1 MSKVTNDELKQ
12 IYLSLTDEQ
21 KHVLDE
27 YVRRGMKTKWLN
39 AWAKKFGN
47 VLTEEELLCPEKA
60 IESLEWILLDFEDN
74 LIVDGTLRCECNRP
88 LRYRYTIANKSTG
101 EIFRL
106 GAVHFEQH
114 TGLSPDIISLIIK
127 GQKEIDLEKDEI
139 LTKVKNGWKIPFLIP
154 MGFNIPSDM
163 EDQINVRLPLL
174 ERQEKRLLVLLNK
187 YQEEIDKKMELERFK
202 NIDLMSLISKLNN
215 YRFTE
220 LDAKL
225 LYDYLKNN
233 HAEISIHGLD
243 VNTIKQAV
251 NKALGHTSD
260 TRIRKWL
267 VEIEYLNW

>member
-1 MSKVTNDELKQ
+1 MPKVSNDELKQ
-12 IYLSLTDEQ
+12 IYLALTDEQ

-27 YVRRGMKTKWLN
+27 HVRRGMKTKWLN

-47 VLTEEELLCPEKA
+47 ALTEDDLLCPEKA
-60 IESLEWILLDFEDN
+60 IESLEWILLDYEDS
-74 LIVDGTLRCECNRP
+74 LVVDGSLRCECNRP

-101 EIFRL
+101 EIFKL
-106 GAVHFEQH
+106 GTVHFEQH

-154 MGFNIPSDM
+154 MGFILPSDM

-174 ERQEKRLLVLLNK
+174 ERQEKRLQGLLNK
-187 YQEEIDKKMELERFK
+187 YQEELDKKMELERLK
-202 NIDLMSLISKLNN
+202 NVDLRFLINQLNT

-225 LYDYLKNN
+225 LYDYLKNSP
-233 HAEISIHGLD
+233 AEINMHGLD
-243 VNTIKQAV
+243 MKTIKQAV
-251 NKALGHTSD
+251 INALGHTPD
-260 TRIRKWL
+260 KRRRKWL

>member
-27 YVRRGMKTKWLN
+27 HVRRGMKTRWLN

-139 LTKVKNGWKIPFLIP
+139 LAKVKNGWKIPFSIP
-154 MGFNIPSDM
+154 IGFNIPSDIK
-163 EDQINVRLPLL
+163 DQINVSLPLL
-174 ERQEKRLLVLLNK
+174 ERQEKRLIALLNK

-233 HAEISIHGLD
+233 HAEISMHGLD

>member
-12 IYLSLTDEQ
+12 IYLSLKDEQ

-27 YVRRGMKTKWLN
+27 HVRRGMKTRWLN

-47 VLTEEELLCPEKA
+47 VLTEEDLLCPEKA

-139 LTKVKNGWKIPFLIP
+139 LTKVKNGWKIPFSIP
-154 MGFNIPSDM
+154 VGFNIPGDM
-163 EDQINVRLPLL
+163 EGQINVSLPLL
-174 ERQEKRLLVLLNK
+174 GRQEKRLLALLNK
-187 YQEEIDKKMELERFK
+187 YQEEIDKKMELDRFK
-202 NIDLMSLISKLNN
+202 NIDLKSLISKLNN

-225 LYDYLKNN
+225 LYGYLKNN
-233 HAEISIHGLD
+233 HAELSMHALD
-243 VNTIKQAV
+243 MNTIKQAV
-251 NKALGHTSD
+251 NKALGHTAD

-267 VEIEYLNW
+267 VEIEYLNL

>member
-47 VLTEEELLCPEKA
+47 VLTEEDLLWPEKA

-233 HAEISIHGLD
+233 HAEISMHGLD